1 MGNVN
6 RKEAAEIARALLAW
20 YHENK
25 RDLPWRRTSDPYQIW
40 VSEVMLQQTRV
51 ETVIPY
57 WMRFMERFPTVEA
70 LAVAPEEE
78 VLKYWEGLGYY
89 SRARNLQAAVREVQE
104 RYGGRV
110 PDTLAEISSLSGVG
124 PYTAG
129 AVLSIAYNV
138 PLPAVDG
145 NVFRVLSRL
154 FLIEEDV
161 AKPAARK
168 KFESLAE
175 FLIPPGEASDF
186 NQSLMEF
193 GATICIPK
201 HPRCPSC
208 PLQTLCKAYAEG
220 MQEDLPIKAKKKPP
234 RPLDILTGIVRSG
247 YAGLDRNGERVL
259 IVRRPPEGLLAGLW
273 EFPSFE
279 ATPGKAPVEDLQD
292 SLRQQFAMTIQVE
305 QHFANVQHTFSH
317 LHWNLQAYSC
327 RLSDTLDVTDKEGDY
342 RRWVT
347 IWQLE
352 NFPMPAAHQK
362 LAKLL
367 QGLV

>member
-6 RKEAAEIARALLAW
+6 RKEAAEIARKLLAW
-20 YHENK
+20 YHEHK
-25 RDLPWRRTSDPYQIW
+25 RDLPWRRTGDPYQIW

-57 WMRFMERFPTVEA
+57 WTRFIQRFPTIEA
-70 LAVAPEEE
+70 LAAAPEEE
-78 VLKYWEGLGYY
+78 VLKFWEGLGYY
-89 SRARNLQAAVREVQE
+89 SRARNLQTAVREVQE

-145 NVFRVLSRL
+145 NVFRVLSRI

-161 AKPAARK
+161 SKPAARK

-201 HPRCPSC
+201 HPRCLSC

-234 RPLDILTGIVRSG
+234 RAIDILTGIVRNG
-247 YAGLDRNGERVL
+247 DGNRDGERVL
-259 IVRRPPEGLLAGLW
+259 IVRRPQEGLLAGLW

-279 ATPGKAPVEDLQD
+279 ATPGKSPAEDLQH

-305 QHFANVQHTFSH
+305 QHFANMQHTFSH

-327 RLSDTLDVTDKEGDY
+327 RLSGTVETTVTAADNW
-342 RRWVT
+342 RWVPVG
-347 IWQLE
+347 QLGD
-352 NFPMPAAHQK
+352 FPMSAVHQK